1 MVKAT
6 KHDNSPVLLK
16 RILRELIE
24 IKEKLNTSFN
34 NEGDLW
40 WCKVPKADVLEETET
55 TRINNLIEI
64 GKAKRKEDK
73 K

>member
-16 RILRELIE
+16 KILRELIE
-24 IKEKLNTSFN
+24 IKEKLNTSWN
-34 NEGDLW
+34 DKGDLW
-40 WCKVPKADVLEETET
+40 WCKVPNLENTKVNT
-55 TRINNLIEI
+55 LIEL